1 MKKLL
6 LLFILLLFSLTGCS
20 ETKSQEV
27 TINAPYEILI
37 DNTTFT
43 YYDTKD
49 NVPTEFNVLDNSL
62 SNSQS
67 IDNNVLIDT
76 NGIIRFI
83 SITDKNVTTYNQI
96 KVGDD
101 INKVINAFNYE
112 YQPKDTIY
120 SVIFNNNVEENP
132 TNQNKEDSW
141 IWINYITDG
150 SQITQIQIY
159 DVKYGREMR

>member
-20 ETKSQEV
+20 EDKSQEV

-37 DNTTFT
+37 NDTTFT

-49 NVPTEFNVLDNSL
+49 NVPTEFNVLDNSI
-62 SNSQS
+62 NNYQS
-67 IDNNVLIDT
+67 IDNNVLVDA
-76 NGIIRFI
+76 NGSIRLI

-101 INKVINAFNYE
+101 INKVVDAFNYE
-112 YQPKDTIY
+112 YKLKDTIY
-120 SVIFNNNVEENP
+120 SVIFNNSVEEDP

-159 DVKYGREMR
+159 DVKYGHEMR